1 MMRVNKEDFVKKL
14 MQMLIRGRCSLDE
27 KPHRVLLEDGYDVI
41 RGAGII
47 LLDEAE
53 IRQRIKEFEETAEK
67 TRISPMKESMMS
79 YSRGLLAAFL
89 RKEILG
95 EESE

>member
-47 LLDEAE
+47 LVDEAE
-53 IRQRIKEFEETAEK
+53 IRQRISELSIDRPSNMPEWIKTATEMVVLK
-67 TRISPMKESMMS
+67 K
-79 YSRGLLAAFL
+79 
-89 RKEILG
+89 ILG